1 VEEKKKKT
9 EEGKEA
15 VEEDRLRLLQKKKR
29 LRAVSKAAVARGVKL
44 RPRRQDSSLLEGI
57 CLGQFITVRASALQ
71 KKIT

>member
-1 VEEKKKKT
+1 VEEKKKT

-15 VEEDRLRLLQKKKR
+15 AEEDRLRLQKKKR
-29 LRAVSKAAVARGVKL
+29 LRAVSKWAVARGVKL

-57 CLGQFITVRASALQ
+57 CLGQFITVRALCK